1 MTGAV
6 FVDLFVPAGIAPWL
20 AGLVVLAN
28 FAAAA
33 FSAAVGLGGGIA
45 ILAILANLIPAGAV
59 IPIHACI
66 QFGSNSS
73 RAFIIRDHIAWS
85 IALWFILGALAGA
98 VAGSRL
104 AIDIPTN
111 VLQVILGGFVLVA
124 LFAPKPRSFSPGKA
138 GLAVGGAIATV
149 ATFFVGATGMLV
161 AAVLPSQRMTRHEVV
176 STHAFLMS
184 VKHLLKIV
192 FFGLAGFA
200 YGPWLGFLAIVIAA
214 GFAGTY
220 AGTLLLGRISER
232 WFKIVFRGF
241 LALLALRL
249 LYTGLNGL
257 WTA

>member
-1 MTGAV
+1 MTGVEILGFLA
-6 FVDLFVPAGIAPWL
+6 PAGISPPL

-45 ILAILANLIPAGAV
+45 ILAILANLIPASAV

-66 QFGSNSS
+66 QFGSNAS

-98 VAGSRL
+98 AVGSRI
-104 AIDIPTN
+104 ATGIPTH
-111 VLQVILGGFVLVA
+111 VLQGVLGLFVLVA
-124 LFAPKPRSFSPGKA
+124 LFVPGPGSFSPGRA
-138 GLAVGGAIATV
+138 GLAAGGAIATV

-161 AAVLPSQRMTRHEVV
+161 AAVLPSRRMTRHEVV
-176 STHAFLMS
+176 STHAFIMS

-200 YGPWLGFLAIVIAA
+200 YGPWLGFLAIVIAS
-214 GFAGTY
+214 GLAGTY
-220 AGTLLLGRISER
+220 AGTLLLGRFSER
-232 WFKIVFRGF
+232 RFRIVFRGF

-249 LYTGLNGL
+249 LYTGASGL
-257 WTA
+257 WTV